1 MIGAVAGTLA
11 IVGAAVVVGTW
22 VTRRRGLV
30 PTPEELAPAPKQ
42 RPAYAPGEA
51 PASAIRA
58 GAAQLERLRA
68 SQRCTS
74 CRAVMIAGGEE
85 HVRYDERDMLVIDLR
100 CEPCAARR
108 PLYVIPQYGSAS
120 TTIRPPRGSHT

>member
-11 IVGAAVVVGTW
+11 IVGAAVAFGTW
-22 VTRRRGLV
+22 VTRKRGLL
-30 PTPEELAPAPKQ
+30 PTPEELAPPAKK
-42 RPAYAPGEA
+42 RPAYGPGEA

-58 GAAQLERLRA
+58 GAAQLDRLRA

-74 CRAVMIAGGEE
+74 CRAVMTVCGEE

-108 PLYVIPQYGSAS
+108 ALYVVPQYGSAS
-120 TTIRPPRGSHT
+120 TTSRPPRGSHT